1 MKQIGELGGPLSALS
16 GVEVEGYEIHMGRT
30 ELAEGADADELSVP
44 EDRILEEP
52 VIQAGNVYG
61 SYIHG
66 IFDSQ
71 ACGQAVVSSLLAA
84 KGLDESAIEA
94 VDMRAYKEAQY
105 DKLADAV
112 RNSLDMDLIY
122 RILNREE

>member
-1 MKQIGELGGPLSALS
+1 MKDKNRS
-16 GVEVEGYEIHMGRT
+16 VEVDQPSCGLFVQALDGAEFLLD
-30 ELAEGADADELSVP
+30 LAGADADELSVP